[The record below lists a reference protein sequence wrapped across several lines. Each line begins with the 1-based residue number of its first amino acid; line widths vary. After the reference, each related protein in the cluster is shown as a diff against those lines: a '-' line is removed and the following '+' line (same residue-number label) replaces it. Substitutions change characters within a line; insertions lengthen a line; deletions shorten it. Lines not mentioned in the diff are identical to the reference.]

1 MALSRKFVKD
11 LFMEFETRD
20 DGEISN
26 LPQVASEVEWNVSKE
41 DCKAIRDAMDYIRED
56 DNSPYDKVAV
66 MDPTTGE
73 IEEMSFDFIDTIS
86 VNYIDPSNPG
96 LGFLFVV
103 DGDGSEE
110 EEVEFRFKELNVDTN
125 TIIRDVK
132 RALRESPLVFEDFDV
147 HKSTYTGRKIEI
159 DIVASLYEDYDY
171 KDIYREVKGL
181 KEQIPGLKGYLI
193 GLTITTRRR
202 YDSVD

>member
-1 MALSRKFVKD
+1 MALSRKVVKD

-20 DGEISN
+20 DGEVSK
-26 LPQVASEVEWNVSKE
+26 LPDVASEVEWNVSKK
-41 DCKAIRDAMDYIRED
+41 DCIAIRDAMDYIRED
-56 DNSPYDKVAV
+56 DNNPYDKVAV

-73 IEEMSFDFIDTIS
+73 IQEMDFDFIDTIS

-103 DGDGSEE
+103 DEDGSSER
-110 EEVEFRFKELNVDTN
+110 EVEFRFDELDVDIN
-125 TIIRDVK
+125 TIIYKVK
-132 RALRESPLVFEDFDV
+132 QKLRESPLVFQDFDV
-147 HKSTYTGRKIEI
+147 QKAVYTGRKIEI
-159 DIVASLYEDYDY
+159 DIDVDPSMFKDYMT
-171 KDIYREVKGL
+171 IYSEIKGL

-193 GLTITTRRR
+193 GLTINTRRR

>member
-1 MALSRKFVKD
+1 MALSRKLVKD

-20 DGEISN
+20 DGEVSN

-41 DCKAIRDAMDYIRED
+41 SCKAIRDAMDYIRED

-66 MDPTTGE
+66 MDPVTGK
-73 IEEMSFDFIDTIS
+73 IEEMTFDLIDTIS

-103 DGDGSEE
+103 DEDGSSE
-110 EEVEFRFKELNVDTN
+110 EEVEVRFDIPDVDVDT
-125 TIIRDVK
+125 IISKVRRK
-132 RALRESPLVFEDFDV
+132 LRESPIVFEDYDV
-147 HKSTYTGRKIEI
+147 RRDTYTGRKINI
-159 DIVASLYEDYDY
+159 DVRVDPSEDY
-171 KDIYREVKGL
+171 KAIYSEVKGF
-181 KEQIPGLKGYLI
+181 KKQITGLDGYII

>member
-20 DGEISN
+20 DGEVSD
-26 LPQVASEVEWNVSKE
+26 LPDVASEVEWNVSKE
-41 DCKAIRDAMDYIRED
+41 DCEAIRDAMDYIRED
-56 DNSPYDKVAV
+56 DNSAYDKVAV

-73 IEEMSFDFIDTIS
+73 IEEMSFDLIGTES

-96 LGFLFVV
+96 LGFLFITE
-103 DGDGSEE
+103 DGD
-110 EEVEFRFKELNVDTN
+110 VEFRFKELNVDTN
-125 TIIRDVK
+125 TIIRDVR